1 MTQTIDITVNGAR
14 RKVETKDNALLL
26 DLIRDKIDVKS
37 VKAGC
42 WRGECG
48 LCTVLLDGKPV
59 KSCLV
64 LAVEANGREVK
75 TAEGLA
81 PEGQL
86 ARIQQLFVEKG
97 AMQCGFCT
105 PSFVLTAYYS
115 LQRNSN
121 PTEQEIREFLSGHI
135 CRCGTYKQ
143 IIEAIL
149 EYAKEMRQE
158 EKIPLPQPLVRRKKR
173 KMSNP
178 ARRRT
183 SAYNLDLSAVEFCR
197 SLQ

>member
-1 MTQTIDITVNGAR
+1 MTRQIDIKINGVD
-14 RKVETKDNALLL
+14 RKLEIKDNELLL
-26 DLIRDKIDVKS
+26 DVIRDRAGVKS

-59 KSCLV
+59 KSCFV
-64 LAVEANGREVK
+64 LAVEADGREVT

-86 ARIQQLFVEKG
+86 SPIQKHFVEKA

-105 PSFVLTAYYS
+105 PSFVLTAHYLLS
-115 LQRNSN
+115 VNPN
-121 PTEQEIREFLSGHI
+121 PTENEIREYLSGHI

-143 IIEAIL
+143 MIEAIL
-149 EYAKEMRQE
+149 ECAKEQN
-158 EKIPLPQPLVRRKKR
+158 QAKR
-173 KMSNP
+173 GTDQTTK
-178 ARRRT
+178 
-183 SAYNLDLSAVEFCR
+183 
-197 SLQ
+197 Q

>member
-1 MTQTIDITVNGAR
+1 MTQIINVKVNGVD
-14 RKVETKDNALLL
+14 RKVEIKDNELLL
-26 DLIRDKIDVKS
+26 DVVRDKVGVKS

-48 LCTVLLDGKPV
+48 LCTVLLDEKPV

-64 LAVEANGREVK
+64 LAVEADGRDVK

-86 ARIQQLFVEKG
+86 SPIQRLFVEKG

-105 PSFVLTAYYS
+105 PSFVLTAHYLLS
-115 LQRNSN
+115 VNPN
-121 PTEQEIREFLSGHI
+121 PTETDVREYLSGHI

-143 IIEAIL
+143 MIEAVL
-149 EYAKEMRQE
+149 ECAKQQNQA
-158 EKIPLPQPLVRRKKR
+158 KQGTPQK
-173 KMSNP
+173 
-178 ARRRT
+178 ARR
-183 SAYNLDLSAVEFCR
+183 
-197 SLQ
+197 

>member
-1 MTQTIDITVNGAR
+1 MPREISLRVNDVD
-14 RKVETKDNALLL
+14 RKVEIKDNELLL
-26 DLIRDKIDVKS
+26 DVIRDKVGVKS

-64 LAVEANGREVK
+64 LAAEADGRDVK

-86 ARIQQLFVEKG
+86 SPIQKAFVEKG

-105 PSFVLTAYYS
+105 PSFVLTAHYL
-115 LQRNSN
+115 LQVNPK
-121 PTEQEIREFLSGHI
+121 PTEQEIKEYLSGHI

-143 IIEAIL
+143 MIEAIL
-149 EYAKEMRQE
+149 ECAKQ
-158 EKIPLPQPLVRRKKR
+158 K
-173 KMSNP
+173 S
-178 ARRRT
+178 
-183 SAYNLDLSAVEFCR
+183 
-197 SLQ
+197 

>member
-1 MTQTIDITVNGAR
+1 MAQLIKIKVNGVD
-14 RKVETKDNALLL
+14 RKVEVKDNELLL
-26 DLIRDKIDVKS
+26 DMIRDKVGVKS

-48 LCTVLLDGKPV
+48 LCTVLLDEKPV

-64 LAVEANGREVK
+64 LAVEADGRDVK

-86 ARIQQLFVEKG
+86 SPLQKFFVEKG

-105 PSFVLTAYYS
+105 PSFVLTSHYLLS
-115 LQRNSN
+115 VN
-121 PTEQEIREFLSGHI
+121 PNPSESEVREYLSGHI

-143 IIEAIL
+143 MLEAVL
-149 EYAKEMRQE
+149 EYARERAQ
-158 EKIPLPQPLVRRKKR
+158 LKR
-173 KMSNP
+173 
-178 ARRRT
+178 
-183 SAYNLDLSAVEFCR
+183 
-197 SLQ
+197 

>member
-1 MTQTIDITVNGAR
+1 MTREISLRVNDVD
-14 RKVETKDNALLL
+14 RKVEIKDNELLL
-26 DLIRDKIDVKS
+26 DVIRDKVGVKS

-64 LAVEANGREVK
+64 LAVEADGRDVK

-81 PEGQL
+81 LEGQL
-86 ARIQQLFVEKG
+86 SPIQKAFVEKG

-105 PSFVLTAYYS
+105 PSFVLTAHY
-115 LQRNSN
+115 LLEINPN
-121 PTEQEIREFLSGHI
+121 PTEQEIKEYLSGHI

-143 IIEAIL
+143 MIEAIL
-149 EYAKEMRQE
+149 ECAKQ
-158 EKIPLPQPLVRRKKR
+158 K
-173 KMSNP
+173 S
-178 ARRRT
+178 
-183 SAYNLDLSAVEFCR
+183 
-197 SLQ
+197 

>member
-1 MTQTIDITVNGAR
+1 MTQIINVKVNGVD
-14 RKVETKDNALLL
+14 RKVEVKDNELLL
-26 DLIRDKIDVKS
+26 DVVRDKVGVKS

-48 LCTVLLDGKPV
+48 LCTVLLDEKPV

-64 LAVEANGREVK
+64 LAVEADGRDVK

-86 ARIQQLFVEKG
+86 SAIQRLFVEKG

-105 PSFVLTAYYS
+105 PSFVLTAHHLLS
-115 LQRNSN
+115 VNPN
-121 PTEQEIREFLSGHI
+121 PTETDVREYLSGHI

-143 IIEAIL
+143 MIEAVL
-149 EYAKEMRQE
+149 ECAKQQDQA
-158 EKIPLPQPLVRRKKR
+158 KQATARK
-173 KMSNP
+173 
-178 ARRRT
+178 ARP
-183 SAYNLDLSAVEFCR
+183 
-197 SLQ
+197 

>member
-1 MTQTIDITVNGAR
+1 MVQVINFRVNGVD
-14 RKVETKDNALLL
+14 RKAEIKDNELLL
-26 DLIRDKIDVKS
+26 DVIRDKAGVKS

-48 LCTVLLDGKPV
+48 LCTVLLEGKPV

-64 LAVEANGREVK
+64 LAIEADGKDVL

-86 ARIQQLFVEKG
+86 SPIQKAFVEKG

-105 PSFVLTAYYS
+105 PSFVLTAHHL
-115 LQRNSN
+115 LQTNPD
-121 PTEQEIREFLSGHI
+121 PTEREIKEYLSGHI

-143 IIEAIL
+143 MIEAIL
-149 EYAKEMRQE
+149 ECAKQTG
-158 EKIPLPQPLVRRKKR
+158 KK
-173 KMSNP
+173 K
-178 ARRRT
+178 
-183 SAYNLDLSAVEFCR
+183 
-197 SLQ
+197 

>member
-1 MTQTIDITVNGAR
+1 MTQIINVKVNGVD
-14 RKVETKDNALLL
+14 RKVEIKDNELLL
-26 DLIRDKIDVKS
+26 DVIRDKVGVKS

-48 LCTVLLDGKPV
+48 LCTVLLDEKPV

-64 LAVEANGREVK
+64 LAVEADGRDVK

-86 ARIQQLFVEKG
+86 SRIQRLFVEKG

-105 PSFVLTAYYS
+105 PSFVLTAHYLLS
-115 LQRNSN
+115 VNPN
-121 PTEQEIREFLSGHI
+121 PTETDVREYLSGHI

-143 IIEAIL
+143 MIEAVI
-149 EYAKEMRQE
+149 ECAKQQNQA
-158 EKIPLPQPLVRRKKR
+158 KQVT
-173 KMSNP
+173 
-178 ARRRT
+178 A
-183 SAYNLDLSAVEFCR
+183 
-197 SLQ
+197 

>member
-1 MTQTIDITVNGAR
+1 MTQKISIKVNGVHR
-14 RKVETKDNALLL
+14 NVEIKDNELLL
-26 DLIRDKIDVKS
+26 DVIRDKVGVKS

-48 LCTVLLDGKPV
+48 LCTVLLDEKPV

-64 LAVEANGREVK
+64 LAVEADGRDVK

-86 ARIQQLFVEKG
+86 SPIQKLFVEKG

-105 PSFVLTAYYS
+105 PSFVLTAHS
-115 LQRNSN
+115 LLSINPN
-121 PTEQEIREFLSGHI
+121 PTENEIREYLSGHI

-143 IIEAIL
+143 MIEAIL
-149 EYAKEMRQE
+149 EYAKQHSQAKPITA
-158 EKIPLPQPLVRRKKR
+158 EKAKR
-173 KMSNP
+173 
-178 ARRRT
+178 
-183 SAYNLDLSAVEFCR
+183 
-197 SLQ
+197 

>member
-1 MTQTIDITVNGAR
+1 MVQTISLTLNGA
-14 RKVETKDNALLL
+14 KKEVQLKDNSLLL
-26 DLIRDKIDVKS
+26 DLIRDRVGVKS

-64 LAVEANGREVK
+64 LGVEANGRDVK

-86 ARIQQLFVEKG
+86 SRLQKLFVEKG

-105 PSFVLTAYYS
+105 PSFVLAAHYLLKTN
-115 LQRNSN
+115 QN
-121 PTEQEIREFLSGHI
+121 PTEREIREYLSGHI

-143 IIEAIL
+143 MIEAIL
-149 EYAKEMRQE
+149 EYAKEQKQE
-158 EKIPLPQPLVRRKKR
+158 EQITVPPARQKKR
-173 KMSNP
+173 KKDERSN
-178 ARRRT
+178 
-183 SAYNLDLSAVEFCR
+183 
-197 SLQ
+197 

>member
-1 MTQTIDITVNGAR
+1 LTQLIKIRVNGIE
-14 RKVETKDNALLL
+14 RKVEVKDNELLL
-26 DLIRDKIDVKS
+26 DVIREKVGVKS

-48 LCTVLLDGKPV
+48 LCTVLLDEKPV

-64 LAVEANGREVK
+64 LAVEADGREVK

-86 ARIQQLFVEKG
+86 SPLQKLFVEKG

-105 PSFVLTAYYS
+105 PSFVVTAHHLLS
-115 LQRNSN
+115 VNPN
-121 PTEQEIREFLSGHI
+121 PTESEVREYLSGHI

-143 IIEAIL
+143 IVEAVL
-149 EYAKEMRQE
+149 EYAKQ
-158 EKIPLPQPLVRRKKR
+158 
-173 KMSNP
+173 
-178 ARRRT
+178 RT
-183 SAYNLDLSAVEFCR
+183 
-197 SLQ
+197 

>member
-1 MTQTIDITVNGAR
+1 MTQVIDFNLNGVP
-14 RKVETKDNALLL
+14 RKLETKDNALLL
-26 DLIRDKIDVKS
+26 DVIRDKAEVKS

-64 LAVEANGREVK
+64 LAVEAKGKEVK

-86 ARIQQLFVEKG
+86 SRLQQLFVEKA

-105 PSFVLTAYYS
+105 PSFVLTAHY
-115 LQRNSN
+115 LLKRNPN
-121 PTEQEIREFLSGHI
+121 PTEREIREFLGGHI

-143 IIEAIL
+143 MIEAIL
-149 EYAKEMRQE
+149 EYAKETRQKQE
-158 EKIPLPQPLVRRKKR
+158 VAVPPPPKKKKEKKNEQ
-173 KMSNP
+173 SN
-178 ARRRT
+178 
-183 SAYNLDLSAVEFCR
+183 
-197 SLQ
+197 

>member
-1 MTQTIDITVNGAR
+1 MTHSINIKINGVD
-14 RKVETKDNALLL
+14 RKLEIKDNELLL
-26 DLIRDKIDVKS
+26 DVIRDKAGVKS

-64 LAVEANGREVK
+64 LGVEADGRDIK

-86 ARIQQLFVEKG
+86 SPIQKLFVEKG

-105 PSFVLTAYYS
+105 PSFVLTANYLLS
-115 LQRNSN
+115 VNPN
-121 PTEQEIREFLSGHI
+121 PTENEIREYLSGHI

-143 IIEAIL
+143 MIEAIL
-149 EYAKEMRQE
+149 ECAQQQDQAKQATTQ
-158 EKIPLPQPLVRRKKR
+158 KTKR
-173 KMSNP
+173 
-178 ARRRT
+178 
-183 SAYNLDLSAVEFCR
+183 
-197 SLQ
+197 

>member
-1 MTQTIDITVNGAR
+1 MVQVLNFRVNGVDQ
-14 RKVETKDNALLL
+14 KVEIKDNELLL
-26 DLIRDKIDVKS
+26 DVIRDKAGVKS

-48 LCTVLLDGKPV
+48 LCTVLLEGKPV

-64 LAVEANGREVK
+64 LAIEADGKDVL

-86 ARIQQLFVEKG
+86 SPIQKAFVEKG

-105 PSFVLTAYYS
+105 PSFVLTANYLLS
-115 LQRNSN
+115 VNPN
-121 PTEQEIREFLSGHI
+121 PTESEIREYLSGHI

-143 IIEAIL
+143 MIEAIL
-149 EYAKEMRQE
+149 ECAKQQDQA
-158 EKIPLPQPLVRRKKR
+158 KQATTQKTKR
-173 KMSNP
+173 
-178 ARRRT
+178 
-183 SAYNLDLSAVEFCR
+183 
-197 SLQ
+197 

>member
-1 MTQTIDITVNGAR
+1 MAQTISLILNGTKKEVQA
-14 RKVETKDNALLL
+14 KDNVLLL
-26 DLIRDKIDVKS
+26 DLIRDRIGVKS

-64 LAVEANGREVK
+64 LAVEANGKDVK

-86 ARIQQLFVEKG
+86 SRLQRLFVEKG

-105 PSFVLTAYYS
+105 PSFVLAAHYLLRT
-115 LQRNSN
+115 NPN
-121 PTEQEIREFLSGHI
+121 PTEREIREYLSGHI

-143 IIEAIL
+143 MIEAIL
-149 EYAKEMRQE
+149 KYAKEQRQE
-158 EKIPLPQPLVRRKKR
+158 EQIPVPPPRQKKR
-173 KMSNP
+173 TK
-178 ARRRT
+178 
-183 SAYNLDLSAVEFCR
+183 DDR
-197 SLQ
+197 SS

>member
-1 MTQTIDITVNGAR
+1 MTQTIEVNVNGIR
-14 RKVETKDNALLL
+14 KKVETKDNALLL
-26 DLIRDKIDVKS
+26 DLIRDKVDVKS

-64 LAVEANGREVK
+64 LGVEANGREIK

-86 ARIQQLFVEKG
+86 SRIQKLFVEKG
-97 AMQCGFCT
+97 ALQCGFCT
-105 PSFVLTAYYS
+105 PSFVLTAYY
-115 LQRNSN
+115 LVTLNPN
-121 PTEQEIREFLSGHI
+121 PTEKEIREFLSGHI

-143 IIEAIL
+143 MIEAII

-158 EKIPLPQPLVRRKKR
+158 KAIALPQPPPRKAKKKR
-173 KMSNP
+173 
-178 ARRRT
+178 
-183 SAYNLDLSAVEFCR
+183 DER
-197 SLQ
+197 SE

>member
-1 MTQTIDITVNGAR
+1 MPTIEFKINGTNKKLA
-14 RKVETKDNALLL
+14 TKANLLLL
-26 DLIRDKIDVKS
+26 DLIRDKADVKS

-48 LCTVLLDGKPV
+48 LCTVLLDGRPV

-64 LAVEANGREVK
+64 LGVEANGKEVT

-86 ARIQQLFVEKG
+86 SRLQKLFVEKA

-105 PSFVLTAYYS
+105 PSFVLTAYY
-115 LQRNSN
+115 LLKQNPN
-121 PTEQEIREFLSGHI
+121 PTEREIREFLSGHI

-143 IIEAIL
+143 MIEAIL
-149 EYAKEMRQE
+149 EYAKEIKQE
-158 EKIPLPQPLVRRKKR
+158 KEIPLPQPPRKKR
-173 KMSNP
+173 DKKDEG
-178 ARRRT
+178 
-183 SAYNLDLSAVEFCR
+183 SA
-197 SLQ
+197 

>member
-1 MTQTIDITVNGAR
+1 MMVQTVTITVNGV
-14 RKVETKDNALLL
+14 RKEIQSKDNALLL
-26 DLIRDKIDVKS
+26 DLIRDRVGVKS

-64 LAVEANGREVK
+64 LGVEANGREVK

-86 ARIQQLFVEKG
+86 SRLQRLFVEKG

-105 PSFVLTAYYS
+105 PSFVLAAYY
-115 LQRNSN
+115 LLLTNPN
-121 PTEQEIREFLSGHI
+121 PTEREIREYLSGHI

-143 IIEAIL
+143 MIEAIL
-149 EYAKEMRQE
+149 EYAKEQKQE
-158 EKIPLPQPLVRRKKR
+158 EQIAVLPPRQKKR
-173 KMSNP
+173 KKEERPS
-178 ARRRT
+178 
-183 SAYNLDLSAVEFCR
+183 
-197 SLQ
+197 

>member
-1 MTQTIDITVNGAR
+1 MTQVISIKVNGVG
-14 RKVETKDNALLL
+14 RKVTIKDNELLL
-26 DLIRDKIDVKS
+26 DAIRDKVGVKS

-64 LAVEANGREVK
+64 LAVEADGREVK

-86 ARIQQLFVEKG
+86 SPLQKIFVEKA

-105 PSFVLTAYYS
+105 PSFVLTAHYLLS
-115 LQRNSN
+115 VNPD
-121 PTEQEIREFLSGHI
+121 PTESEIRDYLSGHI

-149 EYAKEMRQE
+149 EYAKQNN
-158 EKIPLPQPLVRRKKR
+158 QGKR
-173 KMSNP
+173 
-178 ARRRT
+178 AGR
-183 SAYNLDLSAVEFCR
+183 
-197 SLQ
+197 

>member
-1 MTQTIDITVNGAR
+1 MKMTHSINVKINGVD
-14 RKVETKDNALLL
+14 RKLEIKDNELLL
-26 DLIRDKIDVKS
+26 DAIRDKADVKS

-64 LAVEANGREVK
+64 LAVEADGGEIM

-86 ARIQQLFVEKG
+86 SRIQKHFVEKA

-105 PSFVLTAYYS
+105 PSFVLIAHYLLS
-115 LQRNSN
+115 VNPN
-121 PTEQEIREFLSGHI
+121 PTESEIREYLSGHI

-143 IIEAIL
+143 MIEAIL
-149 EYAKEMRQE
+149 ECAKEQNQVRQAATHAT
-158 EKIPLPQPLVRRKKR
+158 KR
-173 KMSNP
+173 
-178 ARRRT
+178 
-183 SAYNLDLSAVEFCR
+183 
-197 SLQ
+197 